1 MIICTKCEKPC
12 ETKEVDTGYGR
23 QEYFGAIVTHSCI
36 EELSVCCEWDVEEVE
51 ESDEELG

>member
-23 QEYFGAIVTHSCI
+23 QEYFGEIVTHSCI
-36 EELSVCCEWDVEEVE
+36 EELSVCCEWDVKELEEA
-51 ESDEELG
+51 DEEL